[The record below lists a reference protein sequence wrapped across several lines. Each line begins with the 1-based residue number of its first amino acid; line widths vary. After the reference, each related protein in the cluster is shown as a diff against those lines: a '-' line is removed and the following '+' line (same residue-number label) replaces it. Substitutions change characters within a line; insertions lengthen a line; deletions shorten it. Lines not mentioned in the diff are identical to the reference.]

1 MTIKIDGI
9 GKLKNV
15 NFTLGDI
22 TVIVGENNSGKSTIG
37 KAVATFIN
45 ALNQASDNYF
55 LDIKENIITKIKNG
69 FNSYFQ
75 FCLDSALEKDN
86 PLEFVKYYQKLLK
99 SKNFNELA
107 KALDEYLDY
116 FSKRETN
123 ESLRNEFIKF
133 FDKTIQ
139 YKANNIDDCVSS
151 LRNLITDCK
160 NNIEK
165 ITFDKYQNSFV
176 KQSLDETFNDQIFPI
191 NSKIVNASIA
201 LDEVKVNLTE
211 DEALVDY
218 KKSIPFNRAF
228 FIGDANILDEL
239 SAYKDHLKIERT
251 ISNDKNWRYDLK
263 SVLLDAIL
271 SENNSIIDDVIG
283 KDSFKAIKEI
293 KTSKFDDEETIYK
306 NGRYLLNK
314 SKLDVRNL
322 ATGSKLSLIL
332 KELVKK
338 HFVDEKTLIVLDE
351 PESHLHPEWQ
361 EIIAELIVVIAKELK
376 AKIVVT
382 THSINLLMAII
393 MYSKKYQKYVSSKYY
408 MITNV
413 DEYFTTLKD
422 YTNDTSMLIGN
433 LGRPFVELNQSFDE
447 VFDDKNK

>member
-75 FCLDSALEKDN
+75 FSLDTALEKDN

-201 LDEVKVNLTE
+201 LDEVKVNLME
-211 DEALVDY
+211 DEALVDS
-218 KKSIPFNRAF
+218 KKPMHIKRAF

-239 SAYKDHLKIERT
+239 SDYKNHLKIERT
-251 ISNDKNWRYDLK
+251 TSSDKKWRYDLK
-263 SVLLDAIL
+263 SALLDAIL

-283 KDSFKAIKEI
+283 KDAFKAIKEI

-306 NGRYLLNK
+306 NERYLLNK

-322 ATGSKLSLIL
+322 ATAQNYL
-332 KELVKK
+332 
-338 HFVDEKTLIVLDE
+338 
-351 PESHLHPEWQ
+351 
-361 EIIAELIVVIAKELK
+361 
-376 AKIVVT
+376 
-382 THSINLLMAII
+382 
-393 MYSKKYQKYVSSKYY
+393 
-408 MITNV
+408 
-413 DEYFTTLKD
+413 
-422 YTNDTSMLIGN
+422 
-433 LGRPFVELNQSFDE
+433 
-447 VFDDKNK
+447 